1 MVSFVNYVLK
11 FANEDNAAGDVARE
25 MGGDTAIN
33 KRWGYKT
40 LKTYVSRR
48 YNIRPEVL
56 VILRDLK
63 ARYDANDRYQQ

>member
-1 MVSFVNYVLK
+1 MCSFVNYVLK

-25 MGGDTAIN
+25 VMNDTAIS
-33 KRWGYKT
+33 KRWGYKA
-40 LKTYVSRR
+40 LRVYISRR
-48 YNIRPEVL
+48 YNFPVEIM

>member
-25 MGGDTAIN
+25 LKGDEAIN
-33 KRWGYKT
+33 KRWGFKT
-40 LKTYVSRR
+40 LKNYISHK
-48 YNIRPEVL
+48 YNVRPEVL

-63 ARYDANDRYQQ
+63 ARYDVNENGRF

>member
-1 MVSFVNYVLK
+1 MVSFVTYVLK

-25 MGGDTAIN
+25 MKGDTGIN

-40 LKTYVSRR
+40 LRQYLTHKH
-48 YNIRPEVL
+48 NPLPEVL

-63 ARYDANDRYQQ
+63 AGYDVNENGRF